1 MLLWRGASID
11 SYGLSVGVFFY
22 FFDGNFKIG
31 GVFAMKKQNNMLFM
45 VMSLLCVQMIFAQA
59 MTVSGTVSDAQ
70 TGEAL
75 LGAQVFVKG
84 TFVGTTTDDNGAFSL
99 DIEAGATLVVNYTS
113 RAKTL

>member
-1 MLLWRGASID
+1 MDCLW
-11 SYGLSVGVFFY
+11 VFF
-22 FFDGNFKIG
+22 FIFLKGIKLG
-31 GVFAMKKQNNMLFM
+31 GVFAMKKQKNMLFF
-45 VMSLLCVQMIFAQA
+45 VMSFLSLQILSAQA

-99 DIEAGATLVVNYTS
+99 DVETGATLVVNYLS
-113 RAKTL
+113 LIHI